1 MKKDDGRNMTT
12 QDSGR
17 KSLADLIRE
26 GGGLD
31 GFDWPEEA
39 RDFEIRIGRDGTW
52 YHQGS
57 PIRRK
62 RLCQVLATVLQRD
75 AEGVYWL
82 VTPGERGRI
91 EVEDAPFLA
100 VELAV
105 EGRGESQRLSF
116 RNSLDHW
123 VTAGRDHPIRVAT
136 DPETGEPSPY
146 VMFRDGL
153 EALIAR
159 PVFYELVD
167 LAEEREHNG
176 RRVVGVTS
184 GGAFFELGEAPQSV

>member
-1 MKKDDGRNMTT
+1 MTT
-12 QDSGR
+12 QASER
-17 KSLADLIRE
+17 TSLAELIRE

-31 GFDWPEEA
+31 GFEWPAEA
-39 RDFEIRIGRDGTW
+39 RDFDIRIGRDGVW
-52 YHQGS
+52 FYRGS
-57 PIRRK
+57 PILRQ
-62 RLCQVLATVLQRD
+62 RLCRLFATVLQRD
-75 AEGVYWL
+75 ADGVYWL

-105 EGRGESQRLSF
+105 EGEGDSQRLRF
-116 RNSLDHW
+116 RTSLDHW
-123 VTAGRDHPIRVAT
+123 VTADADHPIRVSV
-136 DPETGEPSPY
+136 DPRTGEPSPY

-167 LAEEREHNG
+167 RAEERERGG
-176 RRVVGVTS
+176 RRVLGVAS
-184 GGAFFELGEAPQSV
+184 DGVFFELGEAP